1 MKLVTALFFVNVNY
15 DIEMIVGD
23 RTAVGHLSL
32 LVIVY
37 LYDLYDRGVEDR
49 DSLHTMPGSCY
60 LTPVWD
66 ISILYSIPPPP
77 PIALAPM
84 LSYPTELL
92 FMTTTTTTVQLKKLS
107 QTTII

>member
-1 MKLVTALFFVNVNY
+1 MKLVTALVFVNVNY

-66 ISILYSIPPPP
+66 ISIVHPLLCSYQC
-77 PIALAPM
+77 
-84 LSYPTELL
+84 YPTLRNYYL
-92 FMTTTTTTVQLKKLS
+92 
-107 QTTII
+107 

>member
-1 MKLVTALFFVNVNY
+1 MSKY
-15 DIEMIVGD
+15 DIEIIIGD

-49 DSLHTMPGSCY
+49 DSLHTMPGYCY

-66 ISILYSIPPPP
+66 ISILYSTPPP

-84 LSYPTELL
+84 LSYQTELL
-92 FMTTTTTTVQLKKLS
+92 FMTITTTTKVQLKKLS

>member
-1 MKLVTALFFVNVNY
+1 MSKY
-15 DIEMIVGD
+15 DIEIIIGD

-49 DSLHTMPGSCY
+49 DSLHTMPGYCY

-66 ISILYSIPPPP
+66 ISIVHPL
-77 PIALAPM
+77 LC
-84 LSYPTELL
+84 LCQCYPTLRNYYL
-92 FMTTTTTTVQLKKLS
+92 
-107 QTTII
+107 